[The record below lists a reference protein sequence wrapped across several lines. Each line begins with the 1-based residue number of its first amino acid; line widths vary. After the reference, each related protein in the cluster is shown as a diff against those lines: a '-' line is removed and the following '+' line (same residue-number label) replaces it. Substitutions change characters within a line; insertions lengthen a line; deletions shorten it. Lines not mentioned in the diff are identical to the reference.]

1 MPSIYN
7 RAGKRKGNRKGYH
20 LSWTTEFS
28 SGEIPVQV
36 ERKVKSVEEYEI
48 IRFQGIREWALPS
61 LRVLCYWKKILAT
74 SFSSPALSFSFL
86 YLLNWMNGNLRSYWN
101 KITHWSIS
109 FQSHVSWTWGAL
121 SSGTG
126 TATAINNNF
135 HLRKN
140 FWFLS
145 QLDYIL
151 TPIIS
156 FSWLKSLDFN
166 FLPIP
171 LPLQFGLSFSIY
183 YVPPK
188 SIYRNII

>member
-1 MPSIYN
+1 MPSICN

-20 LSWTTEFS
+20 LSWTRVQFWRDSNS
-28 SGEIPVQV
+28 SWKEGQIWG
-36 ERKVKSVEEYEI
+36 
-48 IRFQGIREWALPS
+48 GIWNN
-61 LRVLCYWKKILAT
+61 KI
-74 SFSSPALSFSFL
+74 SRDNGMSSWQQISPPQLSAFSFL

-109 FQSHVSWTWGAL
+109 FQSHVSWTWGA

-126 TATAINNNF
+126 TVTAINNNF

-145 QLDYIL
+145 RLDYIL

-166 FLPIP
+166 FLPILL
-171 LPLQFGLSFSIY
+171 LPQFGLSLSIY
-183 YVPPK
+183 CFPPK
-188 SIYRNII
+188 SIHRNII